1 MDKINYD
8 SVIKEGVILPI
19 YKPLMWTSFDV
30 VKFVRNLIK
39 KAYNLKKIKVGH
51 AGTLDPLAT
60 GILVLCVGKKT
71 KEINK
76 IQEENKTYLATIKV
90 GESTPS
96 YDRETEID
104 NIYPTSHINEE
115 LIMDSIKSFRGKS
128 EQTPPVYSAL
138 KIDGKR
144 LYDLA
149 RKGEKIIPKKRE
161 IEIFKFK
168 LLNFENLE
176 IDCEIECSKGTYIRS
191 IASDMGKKLDS
202 GAYLKYLERYSVG
215 EYSINNCFQIDEI
228 KNLLSLQ

>member
-8 SVIKEGVILPI
+8 SVVEEGVILPI

-30 VKFVRNLIK
+30 VKFVRNLLK
-39 KAYNLKKIKVGH
+39 RTYKLKKIKVGH

-60 GILVLCVGKKT
+60 GILVLCIGKKT

-76 IQEENKTYLATIKV
+76 IQEENKTYLATIKF

-96 YDRETEID
+96 FDRETKID
-104 NIYPTSHINEE
+104 NTYPTAHINEK
-115 LIMDSIKSFRGKS
+115 LITDSIESFIGKS
-128 EQTPPVYSAL
+128 KQTPPVYSAL

-144 LYDLA
+144 SYELA

-161 IEIFKFK
+161 IEILKFN
-168 LLNFENLE
+168 LLNFKNLE
-176 IDCEIECSKGTYIRS
+176 IDCEIECSQGTYIRS
-191 IASDMGKKLDS
+191 IASDIGKKLDS

-215 EYSINNCFQIDEI
+215 KYSIKNCLQIDEI
-228 KNLLSLQ
+228 KDLLSLQ

>member
-8 SVIKEGVILPI
+8 SVIEEGVILPI

-30 VKFVRNLIK
+30 VKFVRNLLK
-39 KAYNLKKIKVGH
+39 RTYKLKKIKVGH

-60 GILVLCVGKKT
+60 GILVLCIGKKT

-96 YDRETEID
+96 FDRETEID
-104 NIYPTSHINEE
+104 NTYPTSHINEE

-144 LYDLA
+144 LYELA

-161 IEIFKFK
+161 IEIFKFN
-168 LLNFENLE
+168 LLNFKNLE

-215 EYSINNCFQIDEI
+215 EYSIKNCLQIDEI
-228 KNLLSLQ
+228 KDLISLQ

>member
-8 SVIKEGVILPI
+8 SVIEKGVILPI

-30 VKFVRNLIK
+30 VKFVRNLLK
-39 KAYNLKKIKVGH
+39 RTYKLKKIKVGH

-60 GILVLCVGKKT
+60 GILVLCIGKKT

-104 NIYPTSHINEE
+104 NTYPTSHINEE

-144 LYDLA
+144 SYELA

-161 IEIFKFK
+161 IEIFKFN
-168 LLNFENLE
+168 LLNFKNLE

-215 EYSINNCFQIDEI
+215 DYSIKNCLQIDEI
-228 KNLLSLQ
+228 KDLLVIQ

>member
-30 VKFVRNLIK
+30 VKFVRNLLK
-39 KAYNLKKIKVGH
+39 TTYNLKKIKVGH

-60 GILVLCVGKKT
+60 GILVLCIGKKT

-115 LIMDSIKSFRGKS
+115 LIIDSIKSFKGKS

-144 LYDLA
+144 LYELA

-161 IEIFKFK
+161 IEIFKFN
-168 LLNFENLE
+168 LLNFKNLE

-215 EYSINNCFQIDEI
+215 EYSIKNCLQIDEI
-228 KNLLSLQ
+228 KDLISLQ

>member
-8 SVIKEGVILPI
+8 SIVEDGVILPI

-30 VKFVRNLIK
+30 VKFVRNLLK

-60 GILVLCVGKKT
+60 GTLVLCIGKKT

-96 YDRETEID
+96 YDRETEIH
-104 NIYPTSHINEE
+104 NTYPTSHINEE

-128 EQTPPVYSAL
+128 EQIPPVYSAL

-144 LYDLA
+144 YYELA

-161 IEIFKFK
+161 IEIFKFN
-168 LLNFENLE
+168 LLNFKNLE

-191 IASDMGKKLDS
+191 IASDLGKKLDS

-215 EYSINNCFQIDEI
+215 EYSINNCLQIDEI
-228 KNLLSLQ
+228 KDLLSLQ

>member
-1 MDKINYD
+1 MDKINYN
-8 SVIKEGVILPI
+8 SLVEEGIILPI

-30 VKFVRNLIK
+30 VKYVRNLLQNT
-39 KAYNLKKIKVGH
+39 YNLKKIKVGH

-60 GILVLCVGKKT
+60 GILVLCIGKKT

-76 IQEENKTYLATIKV
+76 IQEKNKTYLATIKV
-90 GESTPS
+90 GGSTPS

-104 NIYPTSHINEE
+104 NTYPTSHINEE
-115 LIMDSIKSFRGKS
+115 LITNSIKSFIGKS

-144 LYDLA
+144 SYELA

-161 IEIFKFK
+161 IEIFKFN
-168 LLNFENLE
+168 LLNFKNLE

-215 EYSINNCFQIDEI
+215 KYSIKNCLQIHEI
-228 KNLLSLQ
+228 KDLLTLQ